1 MERVNADPDQL
12 VFIQSRAETNYTLV
26 DEYAEMMRAGVEFD
40 PAQGFREEN
49 GQIYVWDGLH
59 RGEAARQA
67 GMRLWVEVQP
77 GRKQEAEWLALT
89 ANQKHGLRRSRAD
102 LQRVVRLALLHPRG
116 AGLSDR
122 EIARHCGVDNKTVGR
137 IRAELQATEE
147 IPQSL
152 LRTGADGR
160 TINTANIGKRPILTF
175 HTSVPTAILGSS
187 QGESQNNGAARPDEA
202 SPNAGQLPRETQV
215 RDSCHYGGQPL
226 TGQQSA
232 SDSQV
237 RNEHFSPIALVK
249 GGLAEAPAAQGLQPY
264 EKEVLCPRCG
274 ERTVKLNGRALCL
287 NQGCGARW
295 ETPAAFHQE
304 MWQQEVC
311 AAGLSSPEQA
321 LLQHIWA
328 TIDRVL
334 DVGLAGELKLRI
346 MEDLRQVQ

>member
-1 MERVNADPDQL
+1 MERISADPDQL
-12 VFIQSRAETNYTLV
+12 AFIQSRAETNYTLV
-26 DEYAEMMRAGVEFD
+26 DEYAEMMKAGVEFD
-40 PAQGFREEN
+40 PAQGIRDEN

-59 RGEAARQA
+59 RGEAARRA

-77 GRKQEAEWLALT
+77 SGKQEAEWLALT

-137 IRAELQATEE
+137 MRAELQVTEE
-147 IPQSL
+147 IPQSI

-160 TINTANIGKRPILTF
+160 TINTANIGKRPISTF
-175 HTSVPTAILGSS
+175 HTSFPATILGSS
-187 QGESQNNGAARPDEA
+187 QGESQRNGAAGSDET
-202 SPNAGQLPRETQV
+202 SLNTGQLLRGTQV
-215 RDSCHYGGQPL
+215 RDCRHYGGQM
-226 TGQQSA
+226 
-232 SDSQV
+232 
-237 RNEHFSPIALVK
+237 ALVK

-304 MWQQEVC
+304 MWQQEVR
-311 AAGLSSPEQA
+311 AAELSSQEQA